1 MNRPKRLIKPTPKVC
16 SALSSYLKR
25 NKTTIYKQATLLQ
38 PVCVL
43 HKLQTK
49 VERIEFDQNEPIE
62 EVEIKVFP
70 EDIKLLPIE
79 LPCTS
84 RTSARGSC
92 RICLTSTEDELVDLF
107 TRETTGDCES
117 YADKITF
124 CSGIEV

>member
-1 MNRPKRLIKPTPKVC
+1 MNRPKRLIKPTPKVR

-38 PVCVL
+38 PVCL
-43 HKLQTK
+43 LQKLQIK
-49 VERIEFDQNEPIE
+49 VEPFE
-62 EVEIKVFP
+62 EVEIKVVL
-70 EDIKLLPIE
+70 ENIKI

-84 RTSARGSC
+84 RTSVNGSC

-107 TRETTGDCES
+107 TRESTGDCES